1 MWGRKRGVNLL
12 DTPQMD
18 TFFERLEGLN
28 QAEVQA
34 LTAVWHAAS
43 KQRHEDAWLAIRA
56 VGAREALSKEIDRIR
71 DRALDEVSRG
81 TNFVPYTVIDL
92 PRQTRIEAGPAIVD
106 AAVAIA
112 LGTRLDP
119 ATRELLMAP
128 WLRATQANS

>member
-18 TFFERLEGLN
+18 TFFERLEGMN

-34 LTAVWHAAS
+34 LTVVWHSVS
-43 KQRHEDAWLAIRA
+43 KQQLEDAWLEIRA
-56 VGAREALSKEIDRIR
+56 IGAREALTKQIDRVR
-71 DRALDEVSRG
+71 DKALDEATRG
-81 TNFVPYTVIDL
+81 TNNVPYTVMDL

-112 LGTRLDP
+112 LGNRLQP

>member
-18 TFFERLEGLN
+18 TFFERLEGMN

-34 LTAVWHAAS
+34 LTVVWHSVS
-43 KQRHEDAWLAIRA
+43 KQQLEDAWLEIRA
-56 VGAREALSKEIDRIR
+56 IGAREALSKEIDRVR
-71 DRALDEVSRG
+71 DRALDEATRG
-81 TNFVPYTVIDL
+81 TNNVPGAVMDL

-119 ATRELLMAP
+119 VTRELLMAP